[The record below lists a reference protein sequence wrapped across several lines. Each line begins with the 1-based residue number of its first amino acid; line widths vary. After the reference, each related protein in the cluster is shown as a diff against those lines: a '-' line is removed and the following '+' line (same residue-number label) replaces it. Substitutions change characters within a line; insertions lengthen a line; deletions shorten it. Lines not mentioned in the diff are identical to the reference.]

1 MVGAGAGEG
10 DGLGAGDGVGAGEG
24 EEVGLGAAP
33 PVALGVELPP
43 PPPQAVRDRA
53 SVAILS
59 ERDNGDIGHFLAN
72 GLAGNIGQD
81 APKWGPGSRHGQYP
95 PFRAR

>member
-24 EEVGLGAAP
+24 EEVGLGAAL
-33 PVALGVELPP
+33 PVALGEELPPP

-59 ERDNGDIGHFLAN
+59 ERDDGDIGHFLAN
-72 GLAGNIGQD
+72 GPAGNIGQD
-81 APKWGPGSRHGQYP
+81 AQKWGPW
-95 PFRAR
+95 